1 MIFRKKI
8 KLCDLSFSCDIHSHI
23 LPGVDDGFL
32 NMKESIEMLQL
43 YQKNGMKQ
51 LVLTPHIDPGTYPRN
66 NEFFL
71 KERYDSFV
79 NEIPDNINMELHLS
93 AEYMC

>member
-1 MIFRKKI
+1 MIFQKKI
-8 KLCDLSFSCDIHSHI
+8 KLSDLSFSCYIHSHI

-51 LVLTPHIDPGTYPRN
+51 LVLTPHID
-66 NEFFL
+66 
-71 KERYDSFV
+71 S
-79 NEIPDNINMELHLS
+79 
-93 AEYMC
+93 